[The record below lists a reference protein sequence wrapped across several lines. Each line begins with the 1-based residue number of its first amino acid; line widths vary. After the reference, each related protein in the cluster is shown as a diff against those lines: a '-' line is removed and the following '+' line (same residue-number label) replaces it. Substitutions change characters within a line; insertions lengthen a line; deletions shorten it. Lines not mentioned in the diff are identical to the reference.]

1 MLLAHIG
8 TVNAERSLQIL
19 HRIAAPAAQGVPH
32 CHGKTL

>member
-19 HRIAAPAAQGVPH
+19 HRIAAPAAQEFRTAMAKH
-32 CHGKTL
+32 